1 MSIKLINIEKN
12 FGNKKIYDKFSLT
25 FEEGKINCILGKS
38 GCGKSTLLNIIANLE
53 EINSGEII
61 GVPEKIAYVFQE
73 DRLIEWNSIYT
84 NMELPLLKFY
94 TKDEREEKIK
104 SILREVELGD
114 YMNAYPKELSGGMR
128 QRANIA
134 RALLYNGE
142 LLLMDEPFKSLDKS
156 SKEDIIE
163 IFKKNHL
170 EKNNTVIMVTHDI
183 NEALNLGDNIFILG
197 GSPVSLMDKFKDV
210 QKSKEKNNIE
220 EKILLILY
228 HYFYLVGLLFSL
240 YSFYYMLFIFHFLLH
255 ILFLLFHLC
264 FYYHFLY
271 FFSPFFYYL
280 LSLNFP

>member
-104 SILREVELGD
+104 GILREVELED
-114 YMNAYPKELSGGMR
+114 YINSYPKELSGGMR

-156 SKEDIIE
+156 SKENIIK

-183 NEALNLGDNIFILG
+183 NEALSLGDNIFILG
-197 GSPVSLMDKFKDV
+197 GSPAILMDKFKDV
-210 QKSKEKNNIE
+210 QRSKEKNNIE
-220 EKILLILY
+220 DKILLILKE
-228 HYFYLVGLLFSL
+228 
-240 YSFYYMLFIFHFLLH
+240 
-255 ILFLLFHLC
+255 
-264 FYYHFLY
+264 
-271 FFSPFFYYL
+271 
-280 LSLNFP
+280 

>member
-12 FGNKKIYDKFSLT
+12 FGNKKIYDKFSLN

-38 GCGKSTLLNIIANLE
+38 GCGKSTLLNIISNLE
-53 EINSGEII
+53 DINSGEII

-104 SILREVELGD
+104 NILREVELED
-114 YMNAYPKELSGGMR
+114 YINSYPKELSGGMR

-156 SKEDIIE
+156 SKENIIK

-183 NEALNLGDNIFILG
+183 NEALSLGDNIFILG
-197 GSPVSLMDKFKDV
+197 GSPAILMDKFKDV
-210 QKSKEKNNIE
+210 QRSKEKNNIE
-220 EKILLILY
+220 DKILLILKE
-228 HYFYLVGLLFSL
+228 
-240 YSFYYMLFIFHFLLH
+240 
-255 ILFLLFHLC
+255 
-264 FYYHFLY
+264 
-271 FFSPFFYYL
+271 
-280 LSLNFP
+280 

>member
-220 EKILLILY
+220 EKILLILKE
-228 HYFYLVGLLFSL
+228 
-240 YSFYYMLFIFHFLLH
+240 
-255 ILFLLFHLC
+255 
-264 FYYHFLY
+264 
-271 FFSPFFYYL
+271 
-280 LSLNFP
+280 

>member
-12 FGNKKIYDKFSLT
+12 FGSKKIYDKFSLT
-25 FEEGKINCILGKS
+25 FEEGKINCILGRS

-53 EINSGEII
+53 EVNSGEII

-104 SILREVELGD
+104 NILREVELGD
-114 YMNAYPKELSGGMR
+114 CMNSYPKELSGGMR

-156 SKEDIIE
+156 SKENIIK

-183 NEALNLGDNIFILG
+183 NEALSLGDNIFILG
-197 GSPVSLMDKFKDV
+197 GSPAILMDKFKDV

-220 EKILLILY
+220 EKILLILKE
-228 HYFYLVGLLFSL
+228 
-240 YSFYYMLFIFHFLLH
+240 
-255 ILFLLFHLC
+255 
-264 FYYHFLY
+264 
-271 FFSPFFYYL
+271 
-280 LSLNFP
+280 

>member
-53 EINSGEII
+53 EINSGKII

-104 SILREVELGD
+104 NILREVELED
-114 YMNAYPKELSGGMR
+114 YINSYPKELSGGMR

-156 SKEDIIE
+156 SKENIIK

-183 NEALNLGDNIFILG
+183 NEALSLGDNIFILG
-197 GSPVSLMDKFKDV
+197 GSPAILMDKFKDV
-210 QKSKEKNNIE
+210 QRLKEKNNIE
-220 EKILLILY
+220 DKILLILKE
-228 HYFYLVGLLFSL
+228 
-240 YSFYYMLFIFHFLLH
+240 
-255 ILFLLFHLC
+255 
-264 FYYHFLY
+264 
-271 FFSPFFYYL
+271 
-280 LSLNFP
+280 

>member
-38 GCGKSTLLNIIANLE
+38 GCGKSTLLNIIANIE

-104 SILREVELGD
+104 SILREVELED
-114 YMNAYPKELSGGMR
+114 YINSYPKELSGGMR

-156 SKEDIIE
+156 SKENIIK

-183 NEALNLGDNIFILG
+183 NEALSLGDNIFILG
-197 GSPVSLMDKFKDV
+197 GSPAILMDKFKDV
-210 QKSKEKNNIE
+210 QRSKEKNNIE
-220 EKILLILY
+220 DKILLILKE
-228 HYFYLVGLLFSL
+228 
-240 YSFYYMLFIFHFLLH
+240 
-255 ILFLLFHLC
+255 
-264 FYYHFLY
+264 
-271 FFSPFFYYL
+271 
-280 LSLNFP
+280 

>member
-12 FGNKKIYDKFSLT
+12 FGNKKIYDKFSLN

-104 SILREVELGD
+104 NILREVELED
-114 YMNAYPKELSGGMR
+114 YIKSYPKELSGGMR

-156 SKEDIIE
+156 IKENIIK

-183 NEALNLGDNIFILG
+183 NEALSLGDNIFILG
-197 GSPVSLMDKFKDV
+197 GSPAILMDKFKDV
-210 QKSKEKNNIE
+210 QRSKEKNNIE
-220 EKILLILY
+220 DKILLILKE
-228 HYFYLVGLLFSL
+228 
-240 YSFYYMLFIFHFLLH
+240 
-255 ILFLLFHLC
+255 
-264 FYYHFLY
+264 
-271 FFSPFFYYL
+271 
-280 LSLNFP
+280 

>member
-104 SILREVELGD
+104 NILREVELE
-114 YMNAYPKELSGGMR
+114 YYINSYPKELSGGMR

-156 SKEDIIE
+156 SKENIIK

-183 NEALNLGDNIFILG
+183 NEALSLGDNIFILG

-210 QKSKEKNNIE
+210 QRSKEKNNIE
-220 EKILLILY
+220 DKILLILKE
-228 HYFYLVGLLFSL
+228 
-240 YSFYYMLFIFHFLLH
+240 
-255 ILFLLFHLC
+255 
-264 FYYHFLY
+264 
-271 FFSPFFYYL
+271 
-280 LSLNFP
+280 

>member
-53 EINSGEII
+53 DINSGEII

-73 DRLIEWNSIYT
+73 DRLIGWNSIYT

-104 SILREVELGD
+104 NILREVELGD
-114 YMNAYPKELSGGMR
+114 CMNSYPKELSGGMR

-156 SKEDIIE
+156 SKENIIK

-183 NEALNLGDNIFILG
+183 NEALSLGDNIFILG
-197 GSPVSLMDKFKDV
+197 GSPVSLMNKFKDV
-210 QKSKEKNNIE
+210 QRSKEKNNIE
-220 EKILLILY
+220 DKILLILKE
-228 HYFYLVGLLFSL
+228 
-240 YSFYYMLFIFHFLLH
+240 
-255 ILFLLFHLC
+255 
-264 FYYHFLY
+264 
-271 FFSPFFYYL
+271 
-280 LSLNFP
+280 

>member
-104 SILREVELGD
+104 NILREVELED
-114 YMNAYPKELSGGMR
+114 YTNSYPKELSGGMR

-156 SKEDIIE
+156 SKENIIK

-183 NEALNLGDNIFILG
+183 NEALSLGDNIFILG
-197 GSPVSLMDKFKDV
+197 GSPVSLMNKFKDV
-210 QKSKEKNNIE
+210 QRSKEKNNIE
-220 EKILLILY
+220 DKILLILKE
-228 HYFYLVGLLFSL
+228 
-240 YSFYYMLFIFHFLLH
+240 
-255 ILFLLFHLC
+255 
-264 FYYHFLY
+264 
-271 FFSPFFYYL
+271 
-280 LSLNFP
+280 

>member
-38 GCGKSTLLNIIANLE
+38 GCGKSTLLNIIANIE
-53 EINSGEII
+53 EINSGKII
-61 GVPEKIAYVFQE
+61 GVPKKIAYVFQE

-104 SILREVELGD
+104 NILREVELED
-114 YMNAYPKELSGGMR
+114 YINSYPKELSGGMR

-156 SKEDIIE
+156 SKENIIK

-183 NEALNLGDNIFILG
+183 NEALSLGDNIFILG
-197 GSPVSLMDKFKDV
+197 GSPVSLMNKFKDV
-210 QKSKEKNNIE
+210 QRSKEKNNIE
-220 EKILLILY
+220 DKILLILKE
-228 HYFYLVGLLFSL
+228 
-240 YSFYYMLFIFHFLLH
+240 
-255 ILFLLFHLC
+255 
-264 FYYHFLY
+264 
-271 FFSPFFYYL
+271 
-280 LSLNFP
+280 

>member
-12 FGNKKIYDKFSLT
+12 FGNKKIYDKFSLN

-61 GVPEKIAYVFQE
+61 GVPEKISYVFQE

-94 TKDEREEKIK
+94 TKDKREEKIK
-104 SILREVELGD
+104 NILREVELED
-114 YMNAYPKELSGGMR
+114 YINSYPKELSGGMR

-134 RALLYNGE
+134 RALLYNGK

-156 SKEDIIE
+156 SKENIIK

-183 NEALNLGDNIFILG
+183 NEALSLGDNIFILG
-197 GSPVSLMDKFKDV
+197 GSPAILMDKFKDV
-210 QKSKEKNNIE
+210 QRSKEKNNIE
-220 EKILLILY
+220 DKILLILKE
-228 HYFYLVGLLFSL
+228 
-240 YSFYYMLFIFHFLLH
+240 
-255 ILFLLFHLC
+255 
-264 FYYHFLY
+264 
-271 FFSPFFYYL
+271 
-280 LSLNFP
+280 

>member
-12 FGNKKIYDKFSLT
+12 FGNKKIYDKFSLI

-53 EINSGEII
+53 DINSGEII

-94 TKDEREEKIK
+94 AKDERKEKIK
-104 SILREVELGD
+104 NILREVELGD
-114 YMNAYPKELSGGMR
+114 CMNSYPKELSGGMR

-156 SKEDIIE
+156 SKENIIK

-183 NEALNLGDNIFILG
+183 NEALSLGDNIFILG

-210 QKSKEKNNIE
+210 QRSKEKNNIE
-220 EKILLILY
+220 DKILLILKE
-228 HYFYLVGLLFSL
+228 
-240 YSFYYMLFIFHFLLH
+240 
-255 ILFLLFHLC
+255 
-264 FYYHFLY
+264 
-271 FFSPFFYYL
+271 
-280 LSLNFP
+280 

>member
-183 NEALNLGDNIFILG
+183 NEALSLGDNIFILG

-220 EKILLILY
+220 EKILLILKE
-228 HYFYLVGLLFSL
+228 
-240 YSFYYMLFIFHFLLH
+240 
-255 ILFLLFHLC
+255 
-264 FYYHFLY
+264 
-271 FFSPFFYYL
+271 
-280 LSLNFP
+280 

>member
-104 SILREVELGD
+104 NILREVELGD
-114 YMNAYPKELSGGMR
+114 CMNSYPKELSGGMR

-156 SKEDIIE
+156 SKENIIK

-183 NEALNLGDNIFILG
+183 NEALSLGDNIFILG
-197 GSPVSLMDKFKDV
+197 GNPVSLMDKFKDV

-220 EKILLILY
+220 EKILLILKE
-228 HYFYLVGLLFSL
+228 
-240 YSFYYMLFIFHFLLH
+240 
-255 ILFLLFHLC
+255 
-264 FYYHFLY
+264 
-271 FFSPFFYYL
+271 
-280 LSLNFP
+280 

>member
-12 FGNKKIYDKFSLT
+12 FGNKKIYDKFSLI

-53 EINSGEII
+53 DINSGEII

-104 SILREVELGD
+104 NILREVELED
-114 YMNAYPKELSGGMR
+114 YINSYPKELSGGMR

-156 SKEDIIE
+156 SKENIIN

-183 NEALNLGDNIFILG
+183 NEALSLGDNIFILG

-210 QKSKEKNNIE
+210 QRSKEKNNIE
-220 EKILLILY
+220 DKILLILKE
-228 HYFYLVGLLFSL
+228 
-240 YSFYYMLFIFHFLLH
+240 
-255 ILFLLFHLC
+255 
-264 FYYHFLY
+264 
-271 FFSPFFYYL
+271 
-280 LSLNFP
+280 

>member
-25 FEEGKINCILGKS
+25 FEERKINCILGKS

-61 GVPEKIAYVFQE
+61 GVPEKISYVFQE

-104 SILREVELGD
+104 NILREVELGD
-114 YMNAYPKELSGGMR
+114 SMNSYPKELSGGMR

-156 SKEDIIE
+156 SKENIIK

-183 NEALNLGDNIFILG
+183 NEALSLGDNIFILG

-210 QKSKEKNNIE
+210 QRSKEKNNIE
-220 EKILLILY
+220 DKILLILKE
-228 HYFYLVGLLFSL
+228 
-240 YSFYYMLFIFHFLLH
+240 
-255 ILFLLFHLC
+255 
-264 FYYHFLY
+264 
-271 FFSPFFYYL
+271 
-280 LSLNFP
+280 

>member
-104 SILREVELGD
+104 GILREVELED
-114 YMNAYPKELSGGMR
+114 YINSYPKELSGGMR

-156 SKEDIIE
+156 SKENIIK

-183 NEALNLGDNIFILG
+183 NEALSLGDNIFILG
-197 GSPVSLMDKFKDV
+197 GSPAILMDKFKDV
-210 QKSKEKNNIE
+210 QRSKEKNNIE
-220 EKILLILY
+220 NKILLILKE
-228 HYFYLVGLLFSL
+228 
-240 YSFYYMLFIFHFLLH
+240 
-255 ILFLLFHLC
+255 
-264 FYYHFLY
+264 
-271 FFSPFFYYL
+271 
-280 LSLNFP
+280 

>member
-12 FGNKKIYDKFSLT
+12 FGNKKIYDKFSLN
-25 FEEGKINCILGKS
+25 FEERKINCILGKS

-114 YMNAYPKELSGGMR
+114 YINSYPKELSGGMR

-156 SKEDIIE
+156 SKENIIK

-183 NEALNLGDNIFILG
+183 NEALSLGDNIFILG

-210 QKSKEKNNIE
+210 QRSKEKNNIE
-220 EKILLILY
+220 DKILLILKE
-228 HYFYLVGLLFSL
+228 
-240 YSFYYMLFIFHFLLH
+240 
-255 ILFLLFHLC
+255 
-264 FYYHFLY
+264 
-271 FFSPFFYYL
+271 
-280 LSLNFP
+280 

>member
-38 GCGKSTLLNIIANLE
+38 GCGKSTLLNIISNLE
-53 EINSGEII
+53 ESNSGEII

-104 SILREVELGD
+104 NILREVELED
-114 YMNAYPKELSGGMR
+114 YINSYPKELSGGMR

-134 RALLYNGE
+134 RALLYDGK

-156 SKEDIIE
+156 SKENIIK

-170 EKNNTVIMVTHDI
+170 ENNNTVIMVTHDI
-183 NEALNLGDNIFILG
+183 NEALSLGDNIFILG

-210 QKSKEKNNIE
+210 QRSKEKNNIE
-220 EKILLILY
+220 DKILLILKE
-228 HYFYLVGLLFSL
+228 
-240 YSFYYMLFIFHFLLH
+240 
-255 ILFLLFHLC
+255 
-264 FYYHFLY
+264 
-271 FFSPFFYYL
+271 
-280 LSLNFP
+280 

>member
-38 GCGKSTLLNIIANLE
+38 GCGKSTLLNIISNLE

-104 SILREVELGD
+104 NILREVELGD
-114 YMNAYPKELSGGMR
+114 CMNSYPKELSGGMR

-156 SKEDIIE
+156 SKENIIK

-183 NEALNLGDNIFILG
+183 NEALSLGDNIFILG
-197 GSPVSLMDKFKDV
+197 GSPAILMDKFKDV
-210 QKSKEKNNIE
+210 QRSKEKNNIE
-220 EKILLILY
+220 DKILLILKE
-228 HYFYLVGLLFSL
+228 
-240 YSFYYMLFIFHFLLH
+240 
-255 ILFLLFHLC
+255 
-264 FYYHFLY
+264 
-271 FFSPFFYYL
+271 
-280 LSLNFP
+280 

>member
-12 FGNKKIYDKFSLT
+12 FGNKKIYDKFSLI

-94 TKDEREEKIK
+94 TKDEMEEKIK
-104 SILREVELGD
+104 GILREVELED
-114 YMNAYPKELSGGMR
+114 YINSYPKELSGGMR

-156 SKEDIIE
+156 SKENIIK

-183 NEALNLGDNIFILG
+183 NEALSLGDNIFILG

-210 QKSKEKNNIE
+210 QRLKEKNNIE
-220 EKILLILY
+220 DKILLILKE
-228 HYFYLVGLLFSL
+228 
-240 YSFYYMLFIFHFLLH
+240 
-255 ILFLLFHLC
+255 
-264 FYYHFLY
+264 
-271 FFSPFFYYL
+271 
-280 LSLNFP
+280 

>member
-12 FGNKKIYDKFSLT
+12 FGNKKIYDEFSLT

-104 SILREVELGD
+104 NILREVELED
-114 YMNAYPKELSGGMR
+114 YINSYPKELSGGMR

-183 NEALNLGDNIFILG
+183 NEALSLGDNVFILG
-197 GSPVSLMDKFKDV
+197 GSPAILMDKFKDV
-210 QKSKEKNNIE
+210 QRLKEKNNIE
-220 EKILLILY
+220 EKILLILKE
-228 HYFYLVGLLFSL
+228 
-240 YSFYYMLFIFHFLLH
+240 
-255 ILFLLFHLC
+255 
-264 FYYHFLY
+264 
-271 FFSPFFYYL
+271 
-280 LSLNFP
+280 

>member
-12 FGNKKIYDKFSLT
+12 FGSKKIYDKFSLN

-38 GCGKSTLLNIIANLE
+38 GCGKSTLLNIIANIE
-53 EINSGEII
+53 EVNSGEII

-104 SILREVELGD
+104 NILREVELED
-114 YMNAYPKELSGGMR
+114 YINSYPKELSGGMR

-156 SKEDIIE
+156 SKENIIK

-183 NEALNLGDNIFILG
+183 NEALSLGDNIFILG
-197 GSPVSLMDKFKDV
+197 GSPAILMDKFKDV
-210 QKSKEKNNIE
+210 QRSKEKNNIE
-220 EKILLILY
+220 DKILLILKE
-228 HYFYLVGLLFSL
+228 
-240 YSFYYMLFIFHFLLH
+240 
-255 ILFLLFHLC
+255 
-264 FYYHFLY
+264 
-271 FFSPFFYYL
+271 
-280 LSLNFP
+280 

>member
-38 GCGKSTLLNIIANLE
+38 GCGKSTLLNIISNLE

-61 GVPEKIAYVFQE
+61 GVPEEIAYVFQE

-104 SILREVELGD
+104 NILREVELGD
-114 YMNAYPKELSGGMR
+114 CMNSYPKELSGGMR

-156 SKEDIIE
+156 SKENIIK

-183 NEALNLGDNIFILG
+183 NEALSLGDNIFILG
-197 GSPVSLMDKFKDV
+197 GSPAILMDKFKDV
-210 QKSKEKNNIE
+210 QRSKEKNNIE
-220 EKILLILY
+220 DKILLILKE
-228 HYFYLVGLLFSL
+228 
-240 YSFYYMLFIFHFLLH
+240 
-255 ILFLLFHLC
+255 
-264 FYYHFLY
+264 
-271 FFSPFFYYL
+271 
-280 LSLNFP
+280 

>member
-12 FGNKKIYDKFSLT
+12 FGSKKIYDKFSLN

-38 GCGKSTLLNIIANLE
+38 GCGKSTLLNIIANIE
-53 EINSGEII
+53 EVNSGEII

-104 SILREVELGD
+104 NILREVELED
-114 YMNAYPKELSGGMR
+114 YINSYPKELSGGMR

-156 SKEDIIE
+156 SKENIIK

-183 NEALNLGDNIFILG
+183 NEALILGDNIFILG
-197 GSPVSLMDKFKDV
+197 DSPVILMNKFKDV
-210 QKSKEKNNIE
+210 QRLKEKNNIE
-220 EKILLILY
+220 DKILLILKE
-228 HYFYLVGLLFSL
+228 
-240 YSFYYMLFIFHFLLH
+240 
-255 ILFLLFHLC
+255 
-264 FYYHFLY
+264 
-271 FFSPFFYYL
+271 
-280 LSLNFP
+280 

>member
-104 SILREVELGD
+104 NILREVKLGD
-114 YMNAYPKELSGGMR
+114 CMNSYPKELSGGMR

-156 SKEDIIE
+156 SKENIIK

-183 NEALNLGDNIFILG
+183 NEALSLGDNIFILG
-197 GSPVSLMDKFKDV
+197 GSPAILMDKFKDV

-220 EKILLILY
+220 DKILLILKE
-228 HYFYLVGLLFSL
+228 
-240 YSFYYMLFIFHFLLH
+240 
-255 ILFLLFHLC
+255 
-264 FYYHFLY
+264 
-271 FFSPFFYYL
+271 
-280 LSLNFP
+280 

>member
-12 FGNKKIYDKFSLT
+12 FGSKKIYDKISLT

-38 GCGKSTLLNIIANLE
+38 GCGKSTLLNIIADLE
-53 EINSGEII
+53 EVNSGEII

-94 TKDEREEKIK
+94 AKDERKEKIK
-104 SILREVELGD
+104 NILREVELGD
-114 YMNAYPKELSGGMR
+114 CMNSYPKELSGGMR

-156 SKEDIIE
+156 SKENIIK

-183 NEALNLGDNIFILG
+183 NEALSLGDNIFILG
-197 GSPVSLMDKFKDV
+197 GSPAILMDKFKDV

-220 EKILLILY
+220 EKILLILKE
-228 HYFYLVGLLFSL
+228 
-240 YSFYYMLFIFHFLLH
+240 
-255 ILFLLFHLC
+255 
-264 FYYHFLY
+264 
-271 FFSPFFYYL
+271 
-280 LSLNFP
+280 

>member
-12 FGNKKIYDKFSLT
+12 FGNKKIYDKFSLI

-53 EINSGEII
+53 DINSGEII

-104 SILREVELGD
+104 NILREVELED
-114 YMNAYPKELSGGMR
+114 YINSYPKELSGGMR

-156 SKEDIIE
+156 SKENIIK

-183 NEALNLGDNIFILG
+183 NEALSLGDNIFILG
-197 GSPVSLMDKFKDV
+197 GSPAILMDKFKDV

-220 EKILLILY
+220 EKILLILKE
-228 HYFYLVGLLFSL
+228 
-240 YSFYYMLFIFHFLLH
+240 
-255 ILFLLFHLC
+255 
-264 FYYHFLY
+264 
-271 FFSPFFYYL
+271 
-280 LSLNFP
+280 

>member
-12 FGNKKIYDKFSLT
+12 FGNKKIYDKFSLN

-104 SILREVELGD
+104 SILREVELED
-114 YMNAYPKELSGGMR
+114 YIKSYPKELSGGMR

-156 SKEDIIE
+156 SKENIIK

-183 NEALNLGDNIFILG
+183 NEALSLGDNIFILG
-197 GSPVSLMDKFKDV
+197 GSPAILMDKFKDV
-210 QKSKEKNNIE
+210 QRSKEKNNIE
-220 EKILLILY
+220 DKILLILKE
-228 HYFYLVGLLFSL
+228 
-240 YSFYYMLFIFHFLLH
+240 
-255 ILFLLFHLC
+255 
-264 FYYHFLY
+264 
-271 FFSPFFYYL
+271 
-280 LSLNFP
+280 

>member
-38 GCGKSTLLNIIANLE
+38 GCGKSTLLNIIANIE
-53 EINSGEII
+53 EINSGKII

-104 SILREVELGD
+104 NILREVELED
-114 YMNAYPKELSGGMR
+114 YINSYPKELSGGMR

-156 SKEDIIE
+156 SKENIIK

-183 NEALNLGDNIFILG
+183 NEALSLGDNIFILG
-197 GSPVSLMDKFKDV
+197 GSPAILMDKFKDV
-210 QKSKEKNNIE
+210 QRSKEKNNIE
-220 EKILLILY
+220 DKILLILKE
-228 HYFYLVGLLFSL
+228 
-240 YSFYYMLFIFHFLLH
+240 
-255 ILFLLFHLC
+255 
-264 FYYHFLY
+264 
-271 FFSPFFYYL
+271 
-280 LSLNFP
+280 

>member
-12 FGNKKIYDKFSLT
+12 FGNKKIYDKFSLN

-53 EINSGEII
+53 EINSGKII
-61 GVPEKIAYVFQE
+61 GVPKKIAYVFQE

-104 SILREVELGD
+104 NILREVELED
-114 YMNAYPKELSGGMR
+114 YINSYPKELSGGMR

-156 SKEDIIE
+156 SKENIIK

-183 NEALNLGDNIFILG
+183 NEALSLGDNIFILG

-210 QKSKEKNNIE
+210 QRSKEKNNIE
-220 EKILLILY
+220 DKILLILKE
-228 HYFYLVGLLFSL
+228 
-240 YSFYYMLFIFHFLLH
+240 
-255 ILFLLFHLC
+255 
-264 FYYHFLY
+264 
-271 FFSPFFYYL
+271 
-280 LSLNFP
+280 

>member
-12 FGNKKIYDKFSLT
+12 FGSKKIYDKLYLT
-25 FEEGKINCILGKS
+25 FEEGKINCILGRS

-53 EINSGEII
+53 EVKSGEII

-84 NMELPLLKFY
+84 NMELPLLKTY

-104 SILREVELGD
+104 NILREVELGD
-114 YMNAYPKELSGGMR
+114 YMNSYPKELSGGMR

-156 SKEDIIE
+156 SKENIIS
-163 IFKKNHL
+163 IFKRNHL

-183 NEALNLGDNIFILG
+183 NEALSLGDNIFLLG
-197 GSPVSLMDKFKDV
+197 GSPAILMDKFKDV

-220 EKILLILY
+220 EKILLILKE
-228 HYFYLVGLLFSL
+228 
-240 YSFYYMLFIFHFLLH
+240 
-255 ILFLLFHLC
+255 
-264 FYYHFLY
+264 
-271 FFSPFFYYL
+271 
-280 LSLNFP
+280 

>member
-12 FGNKKIYDKFSLT
+12 FGSKKIYDKFSLV
-25 FEEGKINCILGKS
+25 FEEGKINCILGRS

-53 EINSGEII
+53 EVKSGEII

-84 NMELPLLKFY
+84 NMELPLLKTY

-104 SILREVELGD
+104 NILREVELGD
-114 YMNAYPKELSGGMR
+114 YMNSYPKELSGGMR

-156 SKEDIIE
+156 SKENIIS
-163 IFKKNHL
+163 IFKGNHL

-183 NEALNLGDNIFILG
+183 NEALSLGDNIFLLG
-197 GSPVSLMDKFKDV
+197 GSPAILMDKFKDV

-220 EKILLILY
+220 EKILLILKE
-228 HYFYLVGLLFSL
+228 
-240 YSFYYMLFIFHFLLH
+240 
-255 ILFLLFHLC
+255 
-264 FYYHFLY
+264 
-271 FFSPFFYYL
+271 
-280 LSLNFP
+280 

>member
-1 MSIKLINIEKN
+1 MNTLLELKN
-12 FGNKKIYDKFSLT
+12 VKKSYQADHFILDDLSLSVAQG
-25 FEEGKINCILGKS
+25 EVVVIIGPS
-38 GCGKSTLLNIIANLE
+38 GCGKSTLLNIIADLE
-53 EINSGEII
+53 EVNSGEII

-84 NMELPLLKFY
+84 NMELPLLKTY
-94 TKDEREEKIK
+94 AKDEREEKIK
-104 SILREVELGD
+104 NILREVELGD
-114 YMNAYPKELSGGMR
+114 CMNSYPKELSGGMR

-183 NEALNLGDNIFILG
+183 NEALSLGDNIFILG
-197 GSPVSLMDKFKDV
+197 GSPAILMDKFKDV

-220 EKILLILY
+220 EKILLILKE
-228 HYFYLVGLLFSL
+228 
-240 YSFYYMLFIFHFLLH
+240 
-255 ILFLLFHLC
+255 
-264 FYYHFLY
+264 
-271 FFSPFFYYL
+271 
-280 LSLNFP
+280 

>member
-104 SILREVELGD
+104 SILREVELED
-114 YMNAYPKELSGGMR
+114 YINSYPKELSGGMR

-156 SKEDIIE
+156 SKENIIK

-183 NEALNLGDNIFILG
+183 NEALSLGDNIFILG
-197 GSPVSLMDKFKDV
+197 GSPAILMDKFKDV
-210 QKSKEKNNIE
+210 QRSKEKNNIE
-220 EKILLILY
+220 DKILLILKE
-228 HYFYLVGLLFSL
+228 
-240 YSFYYMLFIFHFLLH
+240 
-255 ILFLLFHLC
+255 
-264 FYYHFLY
+264 
-271 FFSPFFYYL
+271 
-280 LSLNFP
+280 

>member
-12 FGNKKIYDKFSLT
+12 FGNKKIYDKFSLI

-53 EINSGEII
+53 DINSGEII

-94 TKDEREEKIK
+94 AKDERKEKIK
-104 SILREVELGD
+104 NILREVELGD
-114 YMNAYPKELSGGMR
+114 CMNSYPKELSGGMR

-156 SKEDIIE
+156 SKENIIK

-183 NEALNLGDNIFILG
+183 NEALSLGDNIFILG
-197 GSPVSLMDKFKDV
+197 GSPAILMDKFKDV

-220 EKILLILY
+220 EKILLILKE
-228 HYFYLVGLLFSL
+228 
-240 YSFYYMLFIFHFLLH
+240 
-255 ILFLLFHLC
+255 
-264 FYYHFLY
+264 
-271 FFSPFFYYL
+271 
-280 LSLNFP
+280 

>member
-25 FEEGKINCILGKS
+25 FEEGKINCILGRS

-94 TKDEREEKIK
+94 AKDEREEKIK

-183 NEALNLGDNIFILG
+183 NEALSLGDNIFILG
-197 GSPVSLMDKFKDV
+197 GSPAILMDKFKDV

-220 EKILLILY
+220 EKILLILKE
-228 HYFYLVGLLFSL
+228 
-240 YSFYYMLFIFHFLLH
+240 
-255 ILFLLFHLC
+255 
-264 FYYHFLY
+264 
-271 FFSPFFYYL
+271 
-280 LSLNFP
+280 